1 MKKNLIDQFFL
12 ELDREWKTPAEII
25 LTGAAAGALL
35 GQIRPSTDIDF
46 EIRPLDKKAG
56 RTHLEEAIQKASAQA
71 GIAVNYSEDI
81 SHWSMI
87 DYLDYRK
94 MALPYKKIGQLQI
107 KIMAPEYWT
116 IGKMSRFLESDTQ
129 DILKIIRKKRLG
141 AERLAKLWG
150 KALRSSPLS
159 LSSGQFR
166 HHVVYFFTHYGRSA
180 WGKDFDLEK
189 IIILFK
195 KEAGLK

>member
-12 ELDREWKTPAEII
+12 ELDRGLQAPAEII

-35 GQIRPSTDIDF
+35 GQIRPSVDIDF
-46 EIRPLDKKAG
+46 EIRSAKKN
-56 RTHLEEAIQKASAQA
+56 LEEAIQQASNRT
-71 GIAVNYSEDI
+71 GIAANYSEDI

-94 MALPYKKIGQLQI
+94 TARPYKKIGQLQI

-116 IGKMSRFLESDTQ
+116 IGKMSRFLESDIQ
-129 DILKIIRKKRLG
+129 DILKIIRKKKLT

-159 LSSGQFR
+159 DISGQFR
-166 HHVVYFFTHYGRSA
+166 DHVIYFFTHYGRGL
-180 WGKDFDLEK
+180 WGKDFDPEK
-189 IIILFK
+189 MALLFK